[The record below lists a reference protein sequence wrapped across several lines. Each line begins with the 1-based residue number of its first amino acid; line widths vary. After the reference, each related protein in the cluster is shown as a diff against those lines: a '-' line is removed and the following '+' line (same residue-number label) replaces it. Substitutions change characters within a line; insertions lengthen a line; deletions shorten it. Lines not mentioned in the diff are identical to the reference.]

1 MLTPDE
7 TALDVYRRIFGKSFT
22 TTVFDKR
29 SNKVETLDFGGMLEV
44 QTKVGQMT
52 SAVLDLILSFAER
65 FGDTAAV
72 IHLSTGG
79 NLRKSLLH
87 GCVDVNGWPH
97 FARMN
102 QAGKVKEAVVGSLSE
117 LLGVLQIL
125 RDTLNGEPMLLVVE
139 ALSPL
144 FLAMKPMDNTSTIS
158 LTSFASSSA
167 AAGSGS
173 GSSAAGSGTK
183 SSTTLI
189 LEVLTALKNLGTQQ
203 NVIIVWFS
211 TALPKNSGGLREG
224 GPTGSWNQS
233 LTNLWRDRCS
243 RVIQY
248 VGDD

>member
-1 MLTPDE
+1 MLLTCEE
-7 TALDVYRRIFGKSFT
+7 TALDVYRRIFGKSFN

-29 SNKVETLDFGGMLEV
+29 FNKVETLDFGGMIEV

-52 SAVLDLILSFAER
+52 AAVLDLILNFAER

-72 IHLSTGG
+72 IHVSTGG

-87 GCVDVNGWPH
+87 GCVDVNAWPH

-117 LLGVLQIL
+117 LLEVLQVL
-125 RDTLNGEPMLLVVE
+125 RDTLNGEPVLLVAE

-144 FLAMKPMDNTSTIS
+144 FLAMKPSDNTSTIS
-158 LTSFASSSA
+158 SSSFASSS
-167 AAGSGS
+167 SS
-173 GSSAAGSGTK
+173 SPSSSA
-183 SSTTLI
+183 TTALI

-233 LTNLWRDRCS
+233 LSNLWRERCT